1 MRIRA
6 LLAGAVVVALL
17 AASVALAQAPAISSL
32 SPWAVRPG
40 AATDVTISGA
50 NLAKPTTLWTSFA
63 AQAELAPGV
72 EKNGELAER
81 VVYRITVPAET
92 PVGIAAVRIATGG
105 GASSLRPMLVDDLP
119 SAAESGD
126 NHEPAKA
133 QAVAAPIAVD
143 GTCDSLQSD
152 YFRLSLKAGQAISVE
167 VVAQRIGSALDA
179 MLRLTD
185 AAGKEVAFSDDEPGL
200 GADGRF
206 RFTCPAD
213 GDYVVELRD
222 TRHQGGGGHFYR
234 LRIGDFPLV
243 SVPYPLGVQVGTTA
257 AISAAGP
264 AVESVAPVIL
274 SVAAGEPTAP
284 RSVGFR
290 FAGGQAS
297 GFATLLVGD
306 KAEVVE
312 AEPNDVAEQ
321 ATAVTIPAAINGRF
335 DKPRDR
341 DVYQFAAKKGQRWTI
356 AGVGRSL
363 GSPSDLLLRVHKAD
377 GGGLGEAEDSG
388 QNEGQ
393 LTVAIPEDGLY
404 RLTVEDLLRRG
415 GPQHAY
421 RVEIEPF
428 EPGFTLAVEIDKLD
442 FPQEGTAVAKV
453 TCGRRDYGGPIDLA
467 VEGLGDGVVL
477 SGQQIP
483 EGKNETQLKIT
494 LPEGVTAGQ
503 LLSARI
509 VGRAKIGERDATAVA
524 STVAGLKKVMAD
536 VPYPAPSL
544 DGLLAAGVGPV
555 YPPFFEI
562 SVDAGRVE
570 FPELVGSTQFK
581 VKLKRLDGN
590 FKAPINVAIE
600 NLPEGIAAEVKPVGK
615 GEAEY
620 DVTLKGP
627 EKLPEAL
634 PPLRI
639 VGTGEHNNQTKRAVL
654 AEVPLA
660 VVKPLAVSVAA
671 AGPIAP
677 GGQQKIK
684 ITATRKTDE
693 KTPIALVWR
702 KRPAGIDAPAELA
715 IAPDAS
721 EVEVMLTATADAP
734 EGSFADLIIAA
745 TATIK
750 GQQITVESPAATLEV
765 KK

>member
-1 MRIRA
+1 MRICA
-6 LLAGAVVVALL
+6 LLAGTLVVYSIAAGVASAQPPAIALL
-17 AASVALAQAPAISSL
+17 
-32 SPWAVRPG
+32 SPGAVRPG
-40 AATDVTISGA
+40 AVTDVTISGA
-50 NLAKPTTLWTSFA
+50 NLAAPTTLWTSFPA
-63 AQAELAPGV
+63 KVELAPGV
-72 EKNGELAER
+72 EKNGELADR
-81 VVYRITVPAET
+81 VVYRIEVPADA
-92 PVGIAAVRIATGG
+92 PVGVAAVRIATGN

-133 QAVAAPIAVD
+133 QAIAAPTAVD
-143 GTCDSLQSD
+143 GTCDALQSD
-152 YFRLSLKAGQAISVE
+152 FFRLPLKSGQAISFE

-179 MLRLTD
+179 MVRLTD

-206 RFTCPAD
+206 RFQCPAD
-213 GDYVVELRD
+213 GEYVLEVRD
-222 TRHQGGGGHFYR
+222 ARHQGGGGHYYR
-234 LRIGDFPLV
+234 LRVGDFPLV

-264 AVESVAPVIL
+264 AVEGVAPAIL
-274 SVAAGEPTAP
+274 SVAANEPTSP
-284 RSVGFR
+284 RSIGFR
-290 FAGGQAS
+290 FAGGGAS

-306 KAEVVE
+306 KSEAVE
-312 AEPNDVAEQ
+312 AEPNDAAEQ
-321 ATAVTIPAAINGRF
+321 ATRVTLPVAINGRF

-341 DVYQFAAKKGQRWTI
+341 DVYEFAAKKGQKWTI
-356 AGVGRSL
+356 AGAARSL
-363 GSPSDLLLRVHKAD
+363 GSPADLLLRVNKAD

-388 QNEGQ
+388 QSEGQ
-393 LTVAIPEDGLY
+393 LTVTIPEDGLY
-404 RLTVEDLLRRG
+404 RLSVEDLLRRG

-421 RVEIEPF
+421 RVEIEPYQ
-428 EPGFTLAVEIDKLD
+428 PGFTLAVETDKLD
-442 FPQEGTAVAKV
+442 FPQEGTVVAKV
-453 TCGRRDYGGPIDLA
+453 TCGRRDYAGPIELA

-477 SGQQIP
+477 SGQTIEKDKP
-483 EGKNETQLKIT
+483 ETQLKIT
-494 LPEGVTAGQ
+494 LPAGVTAGQ
-503 LLSARI
+503 LLNARI
-509 VGRAKIGERDATAVA
+509 VGRAKIGESEFTATA
-524 STVAGLKKVMAD
+524 STVAGLQKIMAGA
-536 VPYPAPSL
+536 PYPAPSL

-562 SVDAGRVE
+562 SVDGGRVE
-570 FPELVGSTQFK
+570 FPEIVATTTFK
-581 VKLKRLDGN
+581 VKLKRIDGN
-590 FKAPINVAIE
+590 FKAPINVAVE
-600 NLPEGIAAEVKPVGK
+600 NLPTGVTAEVKPVGK

-627 EKLPEAL
+627 EKLPDGV

-684 ITATRKTDE
+684 ITATRMGDE
-693 KTPIALVWR
+693 KLAIALVWR
-702 KRPAGIDAPAELA
+702 KRPVGIDAPAELA

-721 EVEVMLTATADAP
+721 EVEVMLTAAADAP
-734 EGSFADLIIAA
+734 EGSFADLIVAA
-745 TATIK
+745 TTKVK
-750 GQQITVESPAATLEV
+750 GQDVTVESPAATLEV